1 MKIFSKKTTFL
12 VGSIVGS
19 AIGMLFASES
29 GKALRGK
36 LLSAKN
42 PQKKFEVFFQ
52 EYLRAGKGA
61 IAEVKDSEVMKEVLA
76 GGREIAEEL
85 RKRAKV
91 EGSAAVKYA
100 KEKADEVIREM
111 EKQAGKNSKLARK
124 TVKKAVA
131 KTRSKINKVKKT
143 VAKKVAVKR
152 KPTAKKPVAK
162 KKPTRR
168 K

>member
-1 MKIFSKKTTFL
+1 MALFSKKTTFL
-12 VGSIVGS
+12 IGSVIGS

-29 GKALRGK
+29 GRALRNK
-36 LLSAKN
+36 LVSAKT
-42 PQKKFEVFFQ
+42 PQKKFEILFQ

-91 EGSAAVKYA
+91 ESGAAIKYA
-100 KEKADEVIREM
+100 KEKAEEVIREM
-111 EKQAGKNSKLARK
+111 EKHADKNSKLARK
-124 TVKKAVA
+124 TVKKAVVKA
-131 KTRSKINKVKKT
+131 KRKISKAKKT
-143 VAKKVAVKR
+143 VAKKPA
-152 KPTAKKPVAK
+152 AKKKPLAK